1 MYEAIEYFLQGDP
14 KRQIEQLEDVEG
26 LIAKGNEA
34 KSIPDYFKARYN
46 YETAAKIKLYRGS
59 KDSLRTPE
67 LRPRGS
73 RTWREIIQIPADD
86 ARRYGRDAKDRS
98 RLLCGD

>member
-1 MYEAIEYFLQGDP
+1 MYEAIEYFLLGDP
-14 KRQIEQLEDVEG
+14 KKQIEQLGDVEG

-34 KSIPDYFKARYN
+34 KSIPDYFKARYS

-67 LRPRGS
+67 LRPRGN
-73 RTWREIIQIPADD
+73 RTWREILQIPADHTK
-86 ARRYGRDAKDRS
+86 RYGRGAKDCS